1 MTEKKLL
8 RWPFNVW
15 IAVIGIGMIIGLW
28 GAAYTLI
35 EGLATWGIG
44 DQVPWGVVTATYVF
58 FVAASAG
65 CVTISL
71 GHALGIKGFELI
83 IKRAILLAIVTLLAG
98 GILIIL
104 HVGYPLNLVYFFI
117 SPNFGSPLGWMVV
130 FYILYLVLLVIDF
143 YLLNKNARKIARIIG
158 ILTPLAAIAVHST
171 LGAVFGFASVRTYF
185 GGAFAPLYFI
195 LIAIAIGTALL
206 LFVTTLQFRVTKKE
220 MSPEVRSLITTLGKF
235 LGIVLGVAIL
245 FILWKVLAGLFS
257 SVETTALAY
266 RYILFGSASWWYWGI
281 GVVIGLII
289 PLFLLFNPRTRNL
302 NGILVASAMVL
313 IGMFAARFEYTL
325 GGLIVGRFEGLQHL
339 QWPYGS
345 YSSAFVEVSVVVLA
359 FAVSALL
366 YTLGSKK
373 LALEEVPRHV

>member
-1 MTEKKLL
+1 MTEKKTL

-15 IAVIGIGMIIGLW
+15 MAVIGIGMIIGLW
-28 GAAYTLI
+28 GAVYTLI
-35 EGLATWGIG
+35 EGLGTWGIE

-65 CVTISL
+65 CVTVSL
-71 GHALGIKGFELI
+71 GHALGIKGFELV
-83 IKRAILLAIVTLLAG
+83 IKRAVLLAIVTLLAG

-117 SPNFGSPLGWMVV
+117 SPNFNSPLGWMVV

-143 YLLNKNARKIARIIG
+143 YLLHKNASKIARIIG

-171 LGAVFGFASVRTYF
+171 LGAVFGFVSVRTYF
-185 GGAFAPLYFI
+185 GGTFAPLYFI

-220 MSPEVRSLITTLGKF
+220 MSPEVHSLITTLGKF
-235 LGIVLGVAIL
+235 LGIVLGVAIT
-245 FILWKVLAGLFS
+245 FILWKDLAGLFS

-281 GVVIGLII
+281 GIVMGLIM

-345 YSSAFVEVSVVVLA
+345 YSSTFVEVSVVVLA

-373 LALEEVPRHV
+373 LALKGVPRHV